1 MNDIAIDDTEH
12 DGASF
17 TLGFSCSATPSVK
30 TSLSRYFL
38 IAASSA
44 TIECKKHQ
52 RLLSDKGRFDETINE
67 KIVTKSATSIIL
79 SVTYLES
86 YINSFITNNEKIQS
100 ILLESKLH
108 ILTKIMHAKISD
120 KYAYVLSHAK
130 TEIEPSPN
138 DVSTLI
144 TFRNYLSHY
153 KPIFIPHP
161 TTHMDKK
168 SLDIYKT
175 LHSKNFQHPYQDLLG
190 FPKGYLCF
198 DSAMWAVKTAINKIR
213 ELCSCYNIQ
222 QEDYIT
228 EIGRELETHGTT

>member
-1 MNDIAIDDTEH
+1 MNDIAIDNTKH

-67 KIVTKSATSIIL
+67 KIVCSTINSIIL
-79 SVTYLES
+79 SQAFLES
-86 YINSFITNNEKIQS
+86 YINSFIDSNKKFHSATKERNITIGNNVFDQPI
-100 ILLESKLH
+100 ESKYKLA
-108 ILTKIMHAKISD
+108 LRTGEKCSTDESDNFKSLIS
-120 KYAYVLSHAK
+120 L
-130 TEIEPSPN
+130 
-138 DVSTLI
+138 
-144 TFRNYLSHY
+144 RNYLVHY
-153 KPIFIPHP
+153 KSEFIPHP
-161 TTHMDKK
+161 PIHNANENPK
-168 SLDIYKT
+168 IYKQ
-175 LHSKNFQHPYQDLLG
+175 LLNKKFYHPYQDLLG

-222 QEDYIT
+222 PEDYIT
-228 EIGRELETHGTT
+228 EIERELETHGTT